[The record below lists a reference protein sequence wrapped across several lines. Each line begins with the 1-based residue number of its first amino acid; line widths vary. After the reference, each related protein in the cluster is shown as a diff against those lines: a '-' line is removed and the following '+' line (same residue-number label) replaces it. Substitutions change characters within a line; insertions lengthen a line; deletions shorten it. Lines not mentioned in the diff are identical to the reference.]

1 MNQWCFV
8 LYRVV
13 YASYGLRPPSGMR
26 SSIYSD
32 IIIIII
38 IIIIIVIIIVV
49 VVAVAV
55 VADLPALACLHP

>member
-38 IIIIIVIIIVV
+38 IIIVIIIVV